1 MNHTK
6 FVDFVTQFSSELSEY
21 ITLSSNSNTIDSLV
35 NLLISACS
43 SSRLIAVCGN
53 GGSMTD
59 AMHFCA
65 ELSVRYNVNR
75 RAFRAVALG
84 SDVAFTTACANDFG
98 YSSVFERQVESLCSS
113 EDVVI
118 GISTSGRSPNIIA
131 ALHKAQQI
139 GCTTVA
145 LTGPNTEQLQ
155 PVSDLI
161 LPFSSTNVGS
171 IQSFHRLLYHWLAF
185 SVEVHCS
192 S

>member
-1 MNHTK
+1 MKHTK
-6 FVDFVTQFSSELSEY
+6 FVDFASQFTAELNEY
-21 ITLSSNSNTIDSLV
+21 IASSANSTSL
-35 NLLISACS
+35 NSLINILISACS
-43 SSRLIAVCGN
+43 SSRLVAVCGN

-65 ELSVRYNVNR
+65 ELSVRYTVNR
-75 RAFRAVALG
+75 KAFRAVALG

-98 YSSVFERQVESLCSS
+98 YTSVFERQVESLCSS

-118 GISTSGRSPNIIA
+118 GITTSGRSANVIA

-145 LTGPNTEQLQ
+145 LTGPYIEHLT
-155 PVSDLI
+155 PVCDLI

-171 IQSFHRLLYHWLAF
+171 IQSFHRLLYHWLA
-185 SVEVHCS
+185 SNIEMHCS
-192 S
+192 